1 MGVYYTARARAV
13 LDGSWKSQ
21 DTWGGVREG
30 MIRVEGFGPKLPAAV
45 REEVL
50 QRQKDMAQGRL
61 HPFKAG
67 TEPVRDN
74 QGQVRIP
81 AGKQLDDAQI
91 LQMNWLVEGVQAALP
106 K

>member
-1 MGVYYTARARAV
+1 V

-30 MIRVEGFGPKLPAAV
+30 MIRVEGFGPRLPPAV

-61 HPFKAG
+61 QPFKAG
-67 TEPVRDN
+67 DQPVRDN
-74 QGQVRIP
+74 QGQVRIS

-91 LQMNWLVEGVQAALP
+91 LQMNWLVEGVQATLP